1 MTRTRTA
8 GITSGLLALALVAA
22 ACGGDDDSAAGGG
35 DGVLSDV
42 CPATVVVQTDW
53 FPEAEHGA
61 LYNLIGEGYTVDT
74 DAKVVSGPMVIDG
87 QNLGVTF
94 EVRTG
99 GPAIGFAPVSSYVY
113 TDDSITFG
121 YANTEAQVLS
131 YEDAPLL
138 SVVAPLEINP
148 QMIMWDPDTYPDVKS
163 IADLGEAGITINVFG
178 GGVFS
183 EVFVAQ
189 GIWSADQI

>member
-1 MTRTRTA
+1 M
-8 GITSGLLALALVAA
+8 
-22 ACGGDDDSAAGGG
+22 
-35 DGVLSDV
+35 
-42 CPATVVVQTDW
+42 
-53 FPEAEHGA
+53 
-61 LYNLIGEGYTVDT
+61 
-74 DAKVVSGPMVIDG
+74 
-87 QNLGVTF
+87 
-94 EVRTG
+94 
-99 GPAIGFAPVSSYVY
+99 SSYVY

-189 GIWSADQI
+189 GIWSADQIDPSYDGSRRDSSPSKAPSPSRDSPRRSRTTTRTPSLTGASRSRSRPCTTRDSRCTPPPSGSVLTRRTS

>member
-1 MTRTRTA
+1 M
-8 GITSGLLALALVAA
+8 
-22 ACGGDDDSAAGGG
+22 
-35 DGVLSDV
+35 
-42 CPATVVVQTDW
+42 
-53 FPEAEHGA
+53 
-61 LYNLIGEGYTVDT
+61 
-74 DAKVVSGPMVIDG
+74 
-87 QNLGVTF
+87 
-94 EVRTG
+94 RTG

-178 GGVFS
+178 GGVFLRS
-183 EVFVAQ
+183 SWPRASGQPIRSIRPTTAPRLDSSRSRER
-189 GIWSADQI
+189 